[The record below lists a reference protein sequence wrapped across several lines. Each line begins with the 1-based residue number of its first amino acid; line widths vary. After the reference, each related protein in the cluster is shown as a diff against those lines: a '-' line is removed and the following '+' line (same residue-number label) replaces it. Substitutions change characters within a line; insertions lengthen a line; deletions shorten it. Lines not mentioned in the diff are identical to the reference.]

1 MAYQIVDNGASIRVV
16 GDQGELL
23 ILKRS
28 ILRISVTGD
37 DMIEINTGG
46 PLQNIFFR
54 YVDVYDPVL
63 DSALSLRDFIN
74 SLLT

>member
-1 MAYQIVDNGASIRVV
+1 MAYQIVDNGASILVV

-37 DMIEINTGG
+37 DMIEINTGS

-54 YVDVYDPVL
+54 YADVYDPVL